1 MNRIKNLLSLLER
14 VFNSRRLRTILGVLL
29 VCIVSFGYIFYLV
42 EPQIKTFGD
51 GIWWALV
58 TITTVGY
65 GDITPLTT
73 IGRLVAGT
81 LMFVGLGLIAT
92 VTAIVSAKF
101 ISNYVDHHTND
112 DVLEKLEELEA
123 EIEKLKSLEE
133 DELEKLDELD
143 AEIQDIK
150 DKFLYRLFFLIYCIM
165 FNEISSS
172 LNKLSLSLFLK
183 EVELKSNFSP
193 SINS

>member
-1 MNRIKNLLSLLER
+1 M
-14 VFNSRRLRTILGVLL
+14 
-29 VCIVSFGYIFYLV
+29 V

-65 GDITPLTT
+65 GDITPFTT
-73 IGRLVAGT
+73 LGKFVAGA

-101 ISNYVDHHTND
+101 IANYVDHHTND

-150 DKFLYRLFFLIYCIM
+150 DKFQ
-165 FNEISSS
+165 
-172 LNKLSLSLFLK
+172 
-183 EVELKSNFSP
+183 
-193 SINS
+193 

>member
-1 MNRIKNLLSLLER
+1 MNRLKNFINLIER
-14 VFNSRRLRTILGVLL
+14 VFNSRRLRTILGVLIF
-29 VCIVSFGYIFYLV
+29 CIISFGYIFYLA

-73 IGRLVAGT
+73 LGRLVAGT

-101 ISNYVDHHTND
+101 IANYVDHHTND
-112 DVLEKLEELEA
+112 DVLEKLEELEE
-123 EIEKLKSLEE
+123 EIEKIEEIESNVIGKLKELEE
-133 DELEKLDELD
+133 EIDELNKK
-143 AEIQDIK
+143 IQ
-150 DKFLYRLFFLIYCIM
+150 
-165 FNEISSS
+165 
-172 LNKLSLSLFLK
+172 
-183 EVELKSNFSP
+183 
-193 SINS
+193 